1 MGSLFG
7 SLNAAAGSMRA
18 FERAL
23 NAVQNN
29 VTNASTPGYA
39 RQVQTLNARRFSA
52 EDRLA
57 GGVDPGDV
65 ISMRADYA
73 EKTVRR
79 QQHSFGFSAQKRS
92 DLAQMESIFPI
103 AEGTGINGAL
113 SKLYESFSLLTVS
126 PNDASVRQVVLD
138 RAGELANEFR
148 TAAVGLT
155 DAAAASDQTARSL
168 VSRINSIASQIRD
181 INVERRRNFQ
191 ASKDAGLDA
200 QLHAALEELAE
211 YVDLNTVTQDDG
223 SVTVLIGGQ
232 TPITIGDQL
241 RPISVDFAS
250 GVTTVYDAD
259 GKDITGQIK
268 QGRLGASIEVKNTVA
283 PALMSDLDR
292 LAQSVADRVN
302 GLLAG
307 GLDRNGAPPIRDLF
321 SYDPV
326 LGAART
332 IQVTD
337 ITPQE
342 IAAASVG
349 APGGNG
355 NALELAALA
364 GSYEIDGLTFSQY
377 FGNLSAKVGRQL
389 ARALGDQQ
397 AQEQLLSQAR
407 ALRSETSGVSLD
419 NEAAQL
425 IQLQRGYQATAKL
438 LTVLNDLTGEVLG
451 LIG

>member
-1 MGSLFG
+1 
-7 SLNAAAGSMRA
+7 
-18 FERAL
+18 
-23 NAVQNN
+23 
-29 VTNASTPGYA
+29 
-39 RQVQTLNARRFSA
+39 
-52 EDRLA
+52 
-57 GGVDPGDV
+57 
-65 ISMRADYA
+65 
-73 EKTVRR
+73 
-79 QQHSFGFSAQKRS
+79 
-92 DLAQMESIFPI
+92 
-103 AEGTGINGAL
+103 
-113 SKLYESFSLLTVS
+113 
-126 PNDASVRQVVLD
+126 
-138 RAGELANEFR
+138 
-148 TAAVGLT
+148 
-155 DAAAASDQTARSL
+155 
-168 VSRINSIASQIRD
+168 
-181 INVERRRNFQ
+181 
-191 ASKDAGLDA
+191 
-200 QLHAALEELAE
+200 
-211 YVDLNTVTQDDG
+211 
-223 SVTVLIGGQ
+223 
-232 TPITIGDQL
+232 
-241 RPISVDFAS
+241 
-250 GVTTVYDAD
+250 
-259 GKDITGQIK
+259 
-268 QGRLGASIEVKNTVA
+268 
-283 PALMSDLDR
+283 
-292 LAQSVADRVN
+292 VN

-307 GLDRNGAPPIRDLF
+307 GLDRNGAPPVRDLF

-342 IAAASVG
+342 IAAASLA

-389 ARALGDQQ
+389 AGAIGDQQ